1 MYALYYSLLMAVFV
15 RVCLQAELKEW
26 IKTYCQNVR
35 QAHKD
40 AGTPQEEIK
49 AFMADAKTFAG
60 WLLKK
65 YKDLSPYMAANCNP
79 DGCIIFE
86 YWPDES
92 ASNPNF
98 VYIAGGLKATKV

>member
-1 MYALYYSLLMAVFV
+1 MCLLSYFYM
-15 RVCLQAELKEW
+15 CLQAELKEW
-26 IKTYCQNVR
+26 IKSYCQNVR

-49 AFMADAKTFAG
+49 AFMADAKNFAG